1 MGRPSAEIY
10 MAATATVAASAITG
24 RITGS
29 LRSARMNLEIT
40 GRAWVFGDSIDTDAM
55 YPGFAMKL
63 DVPEA
68 ARHVFY
74 DLRPGW
80 TDEIRP
86 GDIVVAGRNFGIGS
100 SRPVA
105 TLMRHLGVV
114 ALVAEEFNSLFLRNA
129 INNGL
134 PALTVPGVR
143 QHVGEGDE
151 ITISL
156 DQGWLANRDVRIEA
170 PPLPSMV
177 LDILDVGG
185 LLPRLVADGY
195 FPVDAA

>member
-1 MGRPSAEIY
+1 
-10 MAATATVAASAITG
+10 
-24 RITGS
+24 
-29 LRSARMNLEIT
+29 MNYELT

-63 DVPEA
+63 PIPEA

-80 TDEIRP
+80 TDDARP

-105 TLMRHLGVV
+105 ALMRHLGVA

-143 QHVGEGDE
+143 DLVSEGDE
-151 ITISL
+151 ITIHL
-156 DQGWLANRDVRIEA
+156 AEGWLAAEQPAHRGSAAA
-170 PPLPSMV
+170 PDGAGHPRRRRPPSPAGRRRLPAPS
-177 LDILDVGG
+177 GT
-185 LLPRLVADGY
+185 RRTTA
-195 FPVDAA
+195 

>member
-1 MGRPSAEIY
+1 
-10 MAATATVAASAITG
+10 
-24 RITGS
+24 
-29 LRSARMNLEIT
+29 MNYELT

-63 DVPEA
+63 PIPQA

-74 DLRPGW
+74 DLRHGW
-80 TDEIRP
+80 TDDVRP

-105 TLMRHLGVV
+105 ALMRQLGVA

-143 QHVGEGDE
+143 DLVREGDD
-151 ITISL
+151 ITIQL
-156 DQGWLANRDVRIEA
+156 AEGWLTAGGRRIEA
-170 PPLPSMV
+170 APLPRMV
-177 LDILDVGG
+177 LDILDAGG

-195 FPVDAA
+195 LPRRDKETAA

>member
-1 MGRPSAEIY
+1 
-10 MAATATVAASAITG
+10 
-24 RITGS
+24 
-29 LRSARMNLEIT
+29 MNREIT

-63 DVPEA
+63 PIPEA

-80 TDEIRP
+80 TDQVRP

-105 TLMRHLGVV
+105 ALMRELGVA

-143 QHVGEGDE
+143 DIVSEGDV
-151 ITISL
+151 ITVH
-156 DQGWLANRDVRIEA
+156 LAEGRLTDGERTIEVT
-170 PPLPSMV
+170 PLPAMV
-177 LDILDVGG
+177 LDILDAGG

-195 FPVDAA
+195 LAGTERTGARA

>member
-1 MGRPSAEIY
+1 
-10 MAATATVAASAITG
+10 
-24 RITGS
+24 
-29 LRSARMNLEIT
+29 
-40 GRAWVFGDSIDTDAM
+40 M

-63 DVPEA
+63 PVPEA

-80 TDEIRP
+80 TDEVWP

-105 TLMRHLGVV
+105 ALMRHLGVA

-143 QHVGEGDE
+143 DLVREGDE
-151 ITISL
+151 ITIGLAS
-156 DQGWLANRDVRIEA
+156 GWLAAGDRRIEA
-170 PPLPSMV
+170 APLPRMV
-177 LDILDVGG
+177 LDILDAGG

-195 FPVDAA
+195 LPRRDAA

>member
-1 MGRPSAEIY
+1 MSA
-10 MAATATVAASAITG
+10 TS
-24 RITGS
+24 R
-29 LRSARMNLEIT
+29 EIT

-63 DVPEA
+63 PTEEA

-80 TDEIRP
+80 TDEVAP
-86 GDIVVAGRNFGIGS
+86 GDVVVAGRNFGIGS

-105 TLMRHLGVV
+105 ALMRHLGVA

-134 PALTVPGVR
+134 PALAVPGVR
-143 QHVGEGDE
+143 DLVVEGEE
-151 ITISL
+151 VTL
-156 DQGWLANRDVRIEA
+156 DIGSGEVSGPGGATTVA
-170 PPLPSMV
+170 PLPTMV
-177 LDILDVGG
+177 LDILDAGG
-185 LLPRLVADGY
+185 LLARLVADGY
-195 FPVDAA
+195 LPREAAG

>member
-1 MGRPSAEIY
+1 
-10 MAATATVAASAITG
+10 
-24 RITGS
+24 
-29 LRSARMNLEIT
+29 MNHEIT

-63 DVPEA
+63 PIPEA
-68 ARHVFY
+68 AQHVFY

-80 TDEIRP
+80 TEQVRP

-105 TLMRHLGVV
+105 ALMRQLGVT
-114 ALVAEEFNSLFLRNA
+114 ALVAEEFNSLFLRNS

-143 QHVGEGDE
+143 GLVQEGDQVTVDLAE
-151 ITISL
+151 
-156 DQGWLANRDVRIEA
+156 GWLEA
-170 PPLPSMV
+170 GGRRVTVPPLPRMV
-177 LDILDVGG
+177 LDILDAGG
-185 LLPRLVADGY
+185 LIARLTADGY
-195 FPVDAA
+195 LRPAGSTR

>member
-1 MGRPSAEIY
+1 
-10 MAATATVAASAITG
+10 
-24 RITGS
+24 
-29 LRSARMNLEIT
+29 MNYEFT

-63 DVPEA
+63 SIPEA

-80 TDEIRP
+80 VDEVRL

-100 SRPVA
+100 GRPVA
-105 TLMRHLGVV
+105 TLMRQLGVA

-134 PALTVPGVR
+134 PAMTVPGVR
-143 QHVGEGDE
+143 DLVSEDDE
-151 ITISL
+151 ITINIA
-156 DQGWLANRDVRIEA
+156 DGWLAVGGRRVEA
-170 PPLPSMV
+170 APLPRMV
-177 LDILDVGG
+177 LDILDAGG
-185 LLPRLVADGY
+185 LLPRLAADGY
-195 FPVDAA
+195 LPQRDKENAT

>member
-1 MGRPSAEIY
+1 
-10 MAATATVAASAITG
+10 
-24 RITGS
+24 
-29 LRSARMNLEIT
+29 MNYELT
-40 GRAWVFGDSIDTDAM
+40 GRAWVFGDSIDTDGM

-63 DVPEA
+63 PVPEA

-80 TDEIRP
+80 TDDVRP

-105 TLMRHLGVV
+105 ALMRHLGVA

-143 QHVGEGDE
+143 DLVRESDE
-151 ITISL
+151 ITIQLAS
-156 DQGWLANRDVRIEA
+156 GWLTVDDRRIQA
-170 PPLPSMV
+170 APLPRMV
-177 LDILDVGG
+177 LDILDAGG

-195 FPVDAA
+195 LPRRDAA

>member
-1 MGRPSAEIY
+1 MNHEI
-10 MAATATVAASAITG
+10 S
-24 RITGS
+24 
-29 LRSARMNLEIT
+29 

-63 DVPEA
+63 PIPEA

-80 TDEIRP
+80 TDQVRP

-105 TLMRHLGVV
+105 ALMRQLGVA

-134 PALTVPGVR
+134 PALAVPGVR
-143 QHVGEGDE
+143 GVVREGEKV
-151 ITISL
+151 TIQL
-156 DQGWLANRDVRIEA
+156 ADGWLEAGGQRVDVA
-170 PPLPSMV
+170 PLPPMV
-177 LDILDVGG
+177 LDILDAGG
-185 LLPRLVADGY
+185 LLPRLTADGY
-195 FPVDAA
+195 LRPAQTR

>member
-1 MGRPSAEIY
+1 
-10 MAATATVAASAITG
+10 
-24 RITGS
+24 
-29 LRSARMNLEIT
+29 MNYQLT

-63 DVPEA
+63 PIPQA
-68 ARHVFY
+68 ARHIFY

-80 TDEIRP
+80 TDDVRP

-100 SRPVA
+100 GRPVA
-105 TLMRHLGVV
+105 ALMRHLGVA

-134 PALTVPGVR
+134 PALTVPGAR
-143 QHVGEGDE
+143 GLLSEGDE
-151 ITISL
+151 ITIDL
-156 DQGWLANRDVRIEA
+156 AQGWLAADHRRTGA
-170 PPLPSMV
+170 APLPRMV
-177 LDILDVGG
+177 LDILYAGG

-195 FPVDAA
+195 LPRPDQETAA

>member
-1 MGRPSAEIY
+1 MSYE
-10 MAATATVAASAITG
+10 
-24 RITGS
+24 
-29 LRSARMNLEIT
+29 LT

-63 DVPEA
+63 PVPEA

-80 TDEIRP
+80 VAEVRP

-105 TLMRHLGVV
+105 ALMRHLGVA

-134 PALTVPGVR
+134 PAMTVPGVR
-143 QHVGEGDE
+143 DLVSEGEE
-151 ITISL
+151 ITINIA
-156 DQGWLANRDVRIEA
+156 DGWLAVGDRRIEA
-170 PPLPSMV
+170 APLPQMV
-177 LDILDVGG
+177 LDILDAGG
-185 LLPRLVADGY
+185 LLSRLAADGY
-195 FPVDAA
+195 LPRRDKENAT